1 MRDGNVFAYA
11 RQMNPRRANMTT
23 DKFKSV
29 DDYIGGQPEAAR
41 AVLERVRAA
50 IRDALPAAEETISY
64 NMPTYRLD
72 GGAVIHFAAWK
83 KHFSLYPASAKLL
96 TFFKK
101 DLARATINNSTIR
114 FSLAQPVP
122 ADLIGRIARFRV
134 KEQAERATSRK
145 SLLG

>member
-1 MRDGNVFAYA
+1 MPA
-11 RQMNPRRANMTT
+11 
-23 DKFKSV
+23 DKFETV
-29 DDYIGGQPEAAR
+29 DEYIGAQREPVHAI
-41 AVLERVRAA
+41 LQRVRAA
-50 IRDALPAAEETISY
+50 ILKALPGAEETISY